1 MREHPIPQDITGY
14 RFHLVG
20 SMTLKQFAEIL
31 VGSIIALVFF
41 KSGLPSVIRWPAIIL
56 FAGTGVLAAFVP
68 FEERPLDHWIIT
80 FFKVMFQPTKFYW
93 KKEPKIPDAFTHVPQ
108 TGNEYLE
115 SSLDLTPTR
124 KKRVYQYLQ
133 SIHQAPQED
142 DGFDVAEQ
150 DRVSK
155 ILSSY
160 QDVQITTASNIE
172 INQNNK
178 KPDLKVR
185 VRKIKKINNSDRG
198 PSEQNST
205 TVFSAQ
211 PTHSQTVIEEGYEKQ
226 SNSDKEEDANINESP
241 TTQKKGLKPVVL
253 PPPPKIDAPFP
264 LSGTQLNQ
272 VGGIVLSSS
281 DELIEN
287 ALIEIKSA
295 EGSTIT
301 ATNSNSLGQFLIS
314 GHLKSGEYELHV
326 NSPNLSFNPIKINLS
341 GEKLEPIEIRA
352 N

>member
-31 VGSIIALVFF
+31 VGSIIALIFF
-41 KSGLPSVIRWPAIIL
+41 KSGLPGIIRWPAIIL

-68 FEERPLDHWIIT
+68 FEERPLDHWITT
-80 FFKVMFQPTKFYW
+80 FFQVMFKPTKFYW
-93 KKEPKIPDAFTHVPQ
+93 KREPKIPDAFTYVPQ
-108 TGNEYLE
+108 DRSDNVD

-124 KKRVYQYLQ
+124 KTRIYQYLQ
-133 SIHQAPQED
+133 SINQPFLEED
-142 DGFDVAEQ
+142 SFDIEEQ
-150 DRVSK
+150 KRISG
-155 ILSSY
+155 LLNSF
-160 QDVQITTASNIE
+160 QTVQITTNPDVE
-172 INQNNK
+172 INQQSS

-185 VRKIKKINNSDRG
+185 VRKIQKMNNKNVQS
-198 PSEQNST
+198 PQNSS
-205 TVFSAQ
+205 TVVYDK
-211 PTHSQTVIEEGYEKQ
+211 QTEQTIAEEGYEKQ
-226 SNSDKEEDANINESP
+226 TASIQTEEVA
-241 TTQKKGLKPVVL
+241 TATKQKKTSEPVVL
-253 PPPPKIDAPFP
+253 PLPPKIDAPFP

-281 DELIEN
+281 DELIED
-287 ALIEIKSA
+287 ALIEIKSS

-326 NSPNLSFNPIKINLS
+326 SSPSQTFNPVKITLT
-341 GEKLEPIEIRA
+341 GEKIEPLEIRA
-352 N
+352 VG

>member
-41 KSGLPSVIRWPAIIL
+41 KSGLPGIIRWPAIVL

-68 FEERPLDHWIIT
+68 FEERPLDHWIMT

-93 KKEPKIPDAFTHVPQ
+93 KKEPKIPDAFTHIPQ
-108 TGNEYLE
+108 TSNDYFE

-133 SIHQAPQED
+133 SIHQAPQEED
-142 DGFDVAEQ
+142 DFDVAEQ

-155 ILSSY
+155 LLSSY

-172 INQNNK
+172 KDQNNK
-178 KPDLKVR
+178 KPNLKVR
-185 VRKIKKINNSDRG
+185 VRKIKKINNG
-198 PSEQNST
+198 QKILENNST
-205 TVFSAQ
+205 TIFSAQ
-211 PTHSQTVIEEGYEKQ
+211 STQPNTVVEEGYEKKDGGRDD
-226 SNSDKEEDANINESP
+226 DKNTNDLP
-241 TTQKKGLKPVVL
+241 TTQKKDHKPVVL

-287 ALIEIKSA
+287 ALIEIKSS

-326 NSPNLSFNPIKINLS
+326 NSPNHSFNPIRINLS
-341 GEKLEPIEIRA
+341 GEKLDPIEIRA